1 VRYAFYYWRAP
12 APHPAQGAGV
22 SPEELREVAALRVAK
37 ALFVPMS
44 MIDGRPWVPTA
55 AEADASDRQQSKEN

>member
-1 VRYAFYYWRAP
+1 
-12 APHPAQGAGV
+12 V

-55 AEADASDRQQSKEN
+55 AEADAFEHQQSEEN